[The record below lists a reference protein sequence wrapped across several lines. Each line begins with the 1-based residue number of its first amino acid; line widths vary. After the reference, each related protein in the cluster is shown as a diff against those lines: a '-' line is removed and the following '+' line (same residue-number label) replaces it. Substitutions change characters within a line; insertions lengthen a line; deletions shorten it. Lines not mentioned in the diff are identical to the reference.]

1 METLINDYREHGIV
15 YVLKLDFHRPF
26 RKSRIHE
33 RRGDR

>member
-26 RKSRIHE
+26 PQEQDS
-33 RRGDR
+33 